1 VWVVNGASP
10 RHVLSLGP
18 RPLSCGRAQSTLR
31 VPRAEIPCGQF
42 VVGPWIRHRLHI
54 QARRLTRSHGLF
66 CHLAG
71 RCVVGSRCPS
81 NFRSLLFSTCPPTRL
96 IRSWAPPTS
105 VRHCDFVSFQC
116 LGYTL
121 PHVWSPPTLL
131 SGILHSES
139 YLGTCQ
145 TVNCLSD
152 SGSPTPLVVS
162 QFVDISRLSNI
173 SAIGS
178 SSTGSGT

>member
-1 VWVVNGASP
+1 MV
-10 RHVLSLGP
+10 SL
-18 RPLSCGRAQSTLR
+18 A
-31 VPRAEIPCGQF
+31 I
-42 VVGPWIRHRLHI
+42 WLH
-54 QARRLTRSHGLF
+54 
-66 CHLAG
+66 
-71 RCVVGSRCPS
+71 CVVGSRCPS

-121 PHVWSPPTLL
+121 PHVWSPPIFL
-131 SGILHSES
+131 SGILRSES
-139 YLGTCQ
+139 DLGTCR

-162 QFVDISRLSNI
+162 QFADISRLSNI
-173 SAIGS
+173 SAVGS
-178 SSTGSGT
+178 SSTGSGTPWCACRLLTCVIRGTRNLIGS